1 MERVVKVESLK
12 IDISVDGLVYIL
24 NHQNWSQ
31 NAFIKDTMM
40 VVMMMKN

>member
-1 MERVVKVESLK
+1 MVKVESLK

-31 NAFIKDTMM
+31 NAFIRVKDTMM